1 MTNGATSN
9 SNQSSYTL
17 LKTKGSAMGPGDFAR
32 IDPSDT
38 SSTLCGLSDAS
49 VDVDTSVPLPRPRN
63 TSPSD
68 SPPRSNPPS
77 GSHSE

>member
-1 MTNGATSN
+1 MINSETSN

-32 IDPSDT
+32 VDPSDT

-49 VDVDTSVPLPRPRN
+49 VDVDTYVPLPRPRN

-68 SPPRSNPPS
+68 SPPRSNLPS
-77 GSHSE
+77 GSYSE